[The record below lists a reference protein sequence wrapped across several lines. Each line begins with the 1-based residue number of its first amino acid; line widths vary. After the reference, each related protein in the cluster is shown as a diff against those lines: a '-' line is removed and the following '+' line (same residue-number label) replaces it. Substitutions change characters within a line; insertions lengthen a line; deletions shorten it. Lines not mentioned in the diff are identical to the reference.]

1 MVARYQQISV
11 EETRF
16 FAAPAEDR
24 ILEKLVWPLRHAK
37 SSYTLGNFLGTISLC
52 GMVAEMVAMLLF
64 DITEPTLNNRPMENR
79 DREALFGRSFE
90 KLDPYRRVEVL
101 RAYGAIDDQ
110 TKEAFELIRA
120 TRRRYLHLWS
130 QDHDRLADDAV
141 SVFKAAVR
149 LVVRAV
155 GQDIQKGDL
164 VALPLK
170 TESAFAFGRVTGDYQ
185 YKKVAPNVMHS
196 RSVEWLKTVPRSV
209 LPKDILLWMSGMLAV
224 FKVTRNDAEGRV
236 KKILSLPTSV
246 SEDATET
253 AEAEIE
259 GAAGEETVNLEEA
272 ARDEILK
279 FIETKFTG
287 HDLARLVDAVLRAQ
301 GYKTEVSPPGPDGGV
316 DILAGSGP
324 LGFDKPRLCVQVK
337 SGSGAEGQK
346 TLNELLGVV
355 TKFDSEQG
363 LLVSWGGFTSP
374 VKQDARKAF
383 FTIRLWD
390 QGDVVDSIL
399 QNYERL
405 DDEIKA
411 ELPLKRIW
419 VMVNDEAK

>member
-1 MVARYQQISV
+1 
-11 EETRF
+11 
-16 FAAPAEDR
+16 
-24 ILEKLVWPLRHAK
+24 VWLTAKALR
-37 SSYTLGNFLGTISLC
+37 
-52 GMVAEMVAMLLF
+52 
-64 DITEPTLNNRPMENR
+64 
-79 DREALFGRSFE
+79 
-90 KLDPYRRVEVL
+90 
-101 RAYGAIDDQ
+101 
-110 TKEAFELIRA
+110 
-120 TRRRYLHLWS
+120 
-130 QDHDRLADDAV
+130 
-141 SVFKAAVR
+141 
-149 LVVRAV
+149 
-155 GQDIQKGDL
+155 
-164 VALPLK
+164 ALPLK

-185 YKKVAPNVMHS
+185 YRKVAPNVMHS
-196 RSVEWLKTVPRSV
+196 RSVEWLKTVPRSA
-209 LPKDILLWMSGMLAV
+209 LPKDILLSMSGMLTV

-246 SEDATET
+246 AEDATET

-259 GAAGEETVNLEEA
+259 GATGEETVNLEEA

-279 FIETKFTG
+279 FIQTKFTG

-316 DILAGSGP
+316 DILAGSGT
-324 LGFDKPRLCVQVK
+324 LGFDKSRLCVQVK

-419 VMVNDEAK
+419 VMVSDEGE

>member
-1 MVARYQQISV
+1 M
-11 EETRF
+11 
-16 FAAPAEDR
+16 
-24 ILEKLVWPLRHAK
+24 
-37 SSYTLGNFLGTISLC
+37 SL
-52 GMVAEMVAMLLF
+52 
-64 DITEPTLNNRPMENR
+64 
-79 DREALFGRSFE
+79 
-90 KLDPYRRVEVL
+90 
-101 RAYGAIDDQ
+101 
-110 TKEAFELIRA
+110 
-120 TRRRYLHLWS
+120 W
-130 QDHDRLADDAV
+130 
-141 SVFKAAVR
+141 
-149 LVVRAV
+149 VVRAGRYGEQQETALKENLV
-155 GQDIQKGDL
+155 CHGWNELPDYSAFRTREELRELYEKTYPRESKKQIIAGLSATWRFAREIQKGDL

-196 RSVEWLKTVPRSV
+196 RSVEWLKTVPRSA
-209 LPKDILLWMSGMLAV
+209 LPKDILLSMNGMLTV

-236 KKILSLPTSV
+236 KKILGLPTSV
-246 SEDATET
+246 SEDATES

-259 GAAGEETVNLEEA
+259 SAAGEETVNLEEA

-279 FIETKFTG
+279 FIQTKFTG
-287 HDLARLVDAVLRAQ
+287 HNLARLVDAVLRAQ
-301 GYKTEVSPPGPDGGV
+301 GYLTEVSPPGPDGGV

-337 SGSGAEGQK
+337 SGSGTEGQK

-363 LLVSWGGFTSP
+363 LLVSWGGFTSS

-390 QGDVVDSIL
+390 QGDLVDSIL

-419 VMVNDEAK
+419 IMVNDEAE